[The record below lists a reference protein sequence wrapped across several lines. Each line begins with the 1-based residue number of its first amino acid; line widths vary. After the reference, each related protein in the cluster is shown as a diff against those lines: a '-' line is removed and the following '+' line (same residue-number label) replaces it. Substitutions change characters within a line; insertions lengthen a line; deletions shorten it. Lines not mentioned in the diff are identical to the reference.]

1 MKRLITMTTI
11 AVLGLGVASAHA
23 NVREQLPKEGDS
35 TPTSTGNPSGCV
47 LPTWTKQPRI
57 VIHTA
62 TFNRGGAAAGDEAKM
77 VDAIKQVA
85 DQFSD
90 TPDLSARITS
100 VTTTTDPYY
109 WDTWLNDSV
118 PTIHVRFSPQSAITE
133 DNHGDPAGGLTKT
146 NANGGCTISEAHIE
160 FPQPTDADW
169 DYGTPNEA
177 GERWYDPGETFGDN
191 TWFRPSFLHEMLHAF
206 GFKHVQSIYS
216 FMNHRFPAGFPWAGG
231 GDDGGRMLPWELG
244 TLRDAY
250 GDNGASYAVG
260 LRNGWVAPPQPD
272 DNAS

>member
-62 TFNRGGAAAGDEAKM
+62 QFSRGGATAGDEADM
-77 VDAIKQVA
+77 VNAIEQVA

-100 VTTTTDPYY
+100 VTTTTDPFLYGV
-109 WDTWLNDSV
+109 WVNDSV

-133 DNHGDPAGGLTKT
+133 DHHGEPAAGLTTTHVDQGK
-146 NANGGCTISEAHIE
+146 CTISEAHLE
-160 FPQPTDADW
+160 LAQPSDTAW
-169 DYGTPNEA
+169 NYLTPNAA
-177 GERWYDPGETFGDN
+177 GERWYDTAPTVGDA

-206 GFKHVQSIYS
+206 GFHHTTS
-216 FMNHRFPAGFPWAGG
+216 
-231 GDDGGRMLPWELG
+231 
-244 TLRDAY
+244 
-250 GDNGASYAVG
+250 
-260 LRNGWVAPPQPD
+260 
-272 DNAS
+272 